1 MGFINVVHK
10 FGHVLTP

>member
-1 MGFINVVHK
+1 MGFINVVHT